1 MHAADSYRFLD
12 GIGLADDVLEGQPV
26 TSIVVREGDVY
37 AEIEDIRKNVDPQ
50 LVVMGTRGLTGLD
63 HLLVGSVAE
72 KMVRISEIPVLT
84 VH

>member
-1 MHAADSYRFLD
+1 MF
-12 GIGLADDVLEGQPV
+12 
-26 TSIVVREGDVY
+26 
-37 AEIEDIRKNVDPQ
+37 AEIEDICKNVDPQ

>member
-1 MHAADSYRFLD
+1 MHDAASYRFLD
-12 GIGLADDVLEGQPV
+12 GIGLADDALEGQPV
-26 TSIVVREGDVY
+26 TSIVVREH
-37 AEIEDIRKNVDPQ
+37 VDPQ
-50 LVVMGTRGLTGLD
+50 LVVMGTRGLSGLD

>member
-1 MHAADSYRFLD
+1 MHTADSYRFLD
-12 GIGLADDVLEGQPV
+12 GIRLAGDALEGQPV
-26 TSIVVREGDVY
+26 TSIVVREGDVF
-37 AEIEDIRKNVDPQ
+37 AEIEDICKNVDPQ
-50 LVVMGTRGLTGLD
+50 LVVMGPRGLTGLD